1 MLGDGNVGE
10 RLTVHALRVIRLNSA
25 ILAFFLASSNV
36 TSGITTPNASDLMRI
51 FSSAFSRFVS
61 RKRRMSG

>member
-1 MLGDGNVGE
+1 MSANGLPYTRSASYG
-10 RLTVHALRVIRLNSA
+10 LNSA